1 MPVVAVSKVLRER
14 LTDEGVDEFIE
25 ILSEV
30 EKEARK
36 DSLVIA
42 EERFERR
49 LTEETSKLDK
59 RITEEVAKIRVEI
72 ASLKAEL
79 KGDIASLKA
88 ESKGDIASLK
98 VELKGDIASLRVDMA
113 SFKAEIIKWM
123 FLFWAGQLVIIAGMI
138 KWLR

>member
-1 MPVVAVSKVLRER
+1 MPVVAVSKILRER

-30 EKEARK
+30 EDEARK
-36 DSLVIA
+36 DSLVIV

-59 RITEEVAKIRVEI
+59 RITEEAAKIRVEM

-79 KGDIASLKA
+79 KSETASLKT
-88 ESKGDIASLK
+88 E
-98 VELKGDIASLRVDMA
+98 MA
-113 SFKAEIIKWM
+113 LFKAEIIKWM
-123 FLFWAGQLVIIAGMI
+123 FLFWVGQLVIIAGMI

>member
-30 EKEARK
+30 EEEARK

-49 LTEETSKLDK
+49 LA
-59 RITEEVAKIRVEI
+59 EEVAKIRVEI
-72 ASLKAEL
+72 ASLRTEL
-79 KGDIASLKA
+79 KSETASLRTELKSETASLKT
-88 ESKGDIASLK
+88 E
-98 VELKGDIASLRVDMA
+98 MA
-113 SFKAEIIKWM
+113 LFKAEIIKWM
-123 FLFWAGQLVIIAGMI
+123 FLFWVGQLVIIAGMI